1 MYKNATLY
9 TTKIY
14 YFYFPVL
21 PIKVKKKNVGKG
33 GKSVRVMS
41 HEKDWIA
48 HC

>member
-14 YFYFPVL
+14 YFYFLVL
-21 PIKVKKKNVGKG
+21 PIKMKKNVGKG
-33 GKSVRVMS
+33 GKSVRVML
-41 HEKDWIA
+41 HEKDWVA